1 MATIDPVPLDG
12 LDPKTAQ
19 AVDSFYRLGAGNT
32 AFPLVLA
39 HVPGYLQAIWGAMA
53 EALFEGAVDH
63 QLKELMR
70 IQLAT
75 TAGDAYFSNL
85 RSTKAIESG
94 MTEDRIAAA
103 MGDFENDP
111 QFNDAEKWALR
122 YAYLMY
128 RRPDEIDRSF
138 YDAGRLHF
146 TEAQIMEMG
155 GLVAIHYG
163 LSVFMGTLSAD

>member
-1 MATIDPVPLDG
+1 MTVVDPVPLEG
-12 LDPKTAQ
+12 LDKKTAR
-19 AVDSFYRLGAGNT
+19 AVESFHRLGAGDT
-32 AFPLVLA
+32 TFPLILA
-39 HVPGYLQAIWGAMA
+39 HVPGYLQAIWGAMS

-75 TAGDAYFSNL
+75 TAGDAYFASL
-85 RSTKAIESG
+85 RSTEAVESG
-94 MTEDRIAAA
+94 LTEDRIAAA
-103 MGDFENDP
+103 LGDFENDP
-111 QFNDAEKWALR
+111 QFSDAEKWALQ

-128 RRPDEIDRSF
+128 RHPEEIERSF

-155 GLVAIHYG
+155 GLIAIHYG
-163 LSVFMGTLSAD
+163 LSAFMSTLGVD